1 MTLETADVAIIGA
14 GIHGVSAG
22 YHLAGMGVKTV
33 IFDRW
38 APAGGPTGRSSA
50 ICRAFYTNRFIAE
63 VAHESLEM
71 FAAFAEISGGRDAGF
86 HRTSFLYLLGPE
98 ELEHV
103 HQTAA
108 MLTEVGTEVE
118 LRTPSALAQ
127 QHPEMNLDG
136 IAIAASEIH
145 AGYADPV
152 ATTQGLFQRAVEL
165 GLTPRLHTKVS
176 TIEPRPGGGAYLA
189 TSGTERIEC
198 ARLLIAAGP
207 WTKGLAE
214 QVDVEL
220 PLTVE
225 RHYVATFGW
234 GRAPA
239 LPYVLGDIPGG
250 YYMKPE
256 GSELFLV
263 GPLPSEPQ
271 ADPDN
276 FSASVTAEE
285 ISRMASGITERIPSL
300 ALADSRGGWASLY
313 DVSPDWQPVI
323 GEVAPGIF
331 VDAGTSG
338 HGFKLAPALGRHVAG
353 LVLGKDVDDGI
364 RQFHPSRFEAD
375 RLLAAGFGSARIIG

>member
-1 MTLETADVAIIGA
+1 METADVGIIGA

-22 YHLAGMGVKTV
+22 YHLAAMGVKTI

-50 ICRAFYTNRFIAE
+50 ICRAFYTNRFIAQ

-71 FAAFAEISGGRDAGF
+71 FGAFDEISGGRDAGF
-86 HRTSFLYLLGPE
+86 RRTGDLYVLGPE
-98 ELEHV
+98 EVAHV
-103 HQTAA
+103 QTTAA
-108 MLTEVGTEVE
+108 MLTEIGTAVE
-118 LRTPSALAQ
+118 LLSPSDLGRR
-127 QHPEMNLDG
+127 HPEMNLDG
-136 IAIAASEIH
+136 IAIAALEID

-152 ATTQGLFQRAVEL
+152 ATTQGLFHRAVEL
-165 GLTPRLHTKVS
+165 GLGPRL
-176 TIEPRPGGGAYLA
+176 Y
-189 TSGTERIEC
+189 TS
-198 ARLLIAAGP
+198 RLLIAAGP
-207 WTKGLAE
+207 WTKPLVE
-214 QVDVEL
+214 QVHVEL

-225 RHYVATFGW
+225 RHFVATLGW
-234 GRAPA
+234 NQVPA

-263 GPLPSEPQ
+263 GPMTSEPQ
-271 ADPDN
+271 ADPDA
-276 FSASVTAEE
+276 FSVSVTADEV
-285 ISRMASGITERIPSL
+285 SRMASAITARIPSL
-300 ALADSRGGWASLY
+300 ALADARGGWASLY

-338 HGFKLAPALGRHVAG
+338 HGFKLAPALGRHVAA
-353 LVLGKDVDDGI
+353 LVLGKEVEGI
-364 RQFHPSRFEAD
+364 RQFEPGRFETD